1 MSNKVGYALLIH
13 GCPVAASYNVT
24 SAELVYFADFIADGG
39 VFESS
44 LASLPNVTQS
54 VDPLGGFSK
63 VSDLSF
69 DLLGQDFIRF
79 FGTRKETVYTLSS
92 DLLPGDVSI
101 YLDGV
106 TDGTSGLVYLP
117 KETVEIGIVTSGVAS
132 ILTRSVYSAFQGESV
147 SEYFP
152 VSELVGGIDISL
164 AAGHWNHYGRWVVL
178 YRYDGSEWTIA
189 YAGTIDGVSIQGL
202 KTTLQTKS
210 LTSLYERN
218 LCNWSGKLKRELYT
232 CPMSLEIHNMSGAVV
247 GGIAEAET
255 VWDIAAELERVSND
269 IATSS
274 GTLFAY
280 VINPTRARIFK
291 GGGSAPT
298 STDCFDPS
306 NSHPALVQFLHLT
319 APTATTD
326 YPDGFDMSDLS
337 SVNLE
342 AYNYILLPGS
352 TFAFDE
358 QVSEPVKVDQY
369 FLFDSGEKQLIVP
382 CVYDS
387 GTGWSVDVD
396 PVVPWFDTE
405 GNWVYADDQWLVLST
420 ETCVIK
426 PVLTTGLQADL
437 VAFLLQVIQRDSF
450 PWYTALN
457 LPSCLIDSDT
467 FGHFGYELKPVILEE
482 TTLADAFDQVLK
494 IAGLCIVFEGGKLVA
509 KRVQYLEDNGF
520 LPEIGK
526 DVLIDEFPTF
536 ELGYV
541 APLSSLEIKFDK
553 FSKNYIFNMP
563 DPLSGALNK
572 LTLEDKFSTQDQNV
586 SEVAYRA
593 LYYFSKHTPTI
604 SVQTV
609 SNAGNVGDL
618 VSVTSKYL
626 PSGLGLVEDTY
637 TGLIVEKSES
647 EIYEYKITLFPTP
660 LTDFCML
667 APSGFLDFTQGTYG
681 KDVSGYLHFTSVC
694 NLTSFPKFLNS
705 LGFPVLLD
713 LLLVNN
719 LGEFCILRD
728 CQNDYENDQILW
740 DNTWPTIMSGIDW
753 AYLTTLPW
761 EAAS

>member
-13 GCPVAASYNVT
+13 GCPFGVAYNVT
-24 SAELVYFADFIADGG
+24 SAELAYFADFIADGG

-69 DLLGQDFIRF
+69 DLIGSEFIRY

-132 ILTRSVYSAFQGESV
+132 ILTRSVYSAFPESV

-178 YRYDGSEWTIA
+178 YRYDGEKWSIA

-202 KTTLQTKS
+202 QVSIQTKS
-210 LTSLYERN
+210 LTSLFERN
-218 LCNWSGKLKRELYT
+218 LCNWSGKLVRNQYT
-232 CPMSLEIHNMSGAVV
+232 CPLSMVIKDYAGAVV
-247 GGIAEAET
+247 GGLAEASSC
-255 VWDIAAELERVSND
+255 WDIAAKLESVSND
-269 IATSS
+269 LANSRATYFS
-274 GTLFAY
+274 Y

-298 STDCFDPS
+298 SSDCFDPA
-306 NSHPALVQFLHLT
+306 NSHPALVAFLNL
-319 APTATTD
+319 ASPTATTD

-337 SVNLE
+337 SIELE
-342 AYNYILLPGS
+342 KYNYILLPGS

-358 QVSEPVKVDQY
+358 QVSEPVRVDQY

-387 GTGWSVDVD
+387 GTGWSVEDD
-396 PVVPWFDTE
+396 PAVPWFDTD
-405 GNWVYADDQWLVLST
+405 GNIQHTDDNWLVLST
-420 ETCVIK
+420 DTCVVK
-426 PVLTTGLQADL
+426 PVLTTGLTEDITW
-437 VAFLLQVIQRDSF
+437 FIEQVFKRGKF
-450 PWYTALN
+450 PWYNALN
-457 LPSCLIDSDT
+457 LPNCLIDSGT
-467 FGHFGYELKPVILEE
+467 FAAFGYGLKPVLDAE
-482 TTLADAFDQVLK
+482 TTLSDAFDSVLK
-494 IAGLCIVFEGGKLVA
+494 IAGLSIVFEAGKLTC

-541 APLSSLEIKFDK
+541 APLSSLEIKYPK
-553 FSKNYIFNMP
+553 ISKTYIFNMP
-563 DPLSGALNK
+563 DPCSGSLNK
-572 LTLEDKFSTQDQNV
+572 LSLEDIHSRWDHDV

-593 LYYFSKHTPTI
+593 LYYFSKQTPTI
-604 SVQTV
+604 SVQTI
-609 SNAGNVGDL
+609 SDAGNVGDL
-618 VSVTSKYL
+618 VRVTSKYL
-626 PSGLGLVEDTY
+626 PSSLGLTEDTY

-647 EIYEYKITLFPTP
+647 EIYEYKITLFPSP
-660 LTDFCML
+660 LSDYAML
-667 APSGFLDFTQGTYG
+667 APVGWLDFREGTYG
-681 KDVSGYLHFTSVC
+681 KDASGYLHFTRDN

-705 LGFPVLLD
+705 LGLPVLID

-719 LGEFCILRD
+719 FGEFCILRD

-740 DNTWPTIMSGIDW
+740 NNTWPSFMVNIDW